1 MKKILVIFL
10 ACALA
15 NNLSAQDSLKISKEK
30 LTYKDFLIPTALI
43 GTGLLFKSPKIQTNF
58 QETAQKTFGTNFKTE
73 VDNYIQFAPAAQ
85 ALAGNL
91 LGFESK
97 HGYRQMM
104 ANIAISNIAV
114 GVVTFGVKSAY
125 KDLRPDG
132 SAFNSFSSG
141 HTATAFNNATL
152 LFLEYK
158 DCNIWYASSGFA
170 FATATGVLRMANNRH
185 WAGDVVAG
193 AGIGIAIATVVTYW
207 NPFNFDKKDN
217 KKIGFIGFPVINN
230 QATGFGLLCRIN

>member
-1 MKKILVIFL
+1 MKKILIIFL
-10 ACALA
+10 SFATA
-15 NNLSAQDSLKISKEK
+15 NNVAAQDSLKINKEK
-30 LTYKDFLIPTALI
+30 LTYKDFIIPTVLV
-43 GTGLLFKSPKIQTNF
+43 GTGFILKSPKIQTDI
-58 QETAQKTFGTNFKTE
+58 QETAQKTFGANFKTE

-85 ALAGNL
+85 VLVGNL

-97 HGYRQMM
+97 HGYKQMM

-114 GVVTFGVKSAY
+114 GIVTYGVKSTY

-158 DCNIWYASSGFA
+158 DSNILYASSGFV
-170 FATATGVLRMANNRH
+170 FATATGVLRLANNRH

-207 NPFNFDKKDN
+207 NPLNFDKKDN
-217 KKIGFIGFPVINN
+217 KKISFMGFPIINS
-230 QATGFGLLCRIN
+230 QSTGIGLLCRIN

>member
-1 MKKILVIFL
+1 MKNFLLLIIISILV
-10 ACALA
+10 
-15 NNLSAQDSLKISKEK
+15 NNLQAQDSLKVNLKK
-30 LTYKDFLIPTALI
+30 LSYKDFIIPTALI
-43 GTGLLFKSPKIQTNF
+43 GTGILLKNTKTQISL
-58 QETAQKTFGTNFKTE
+58 QESAQKTFGSDFHTE
-73 VDNYIQFAPAAQ
+73 IDNYIQFAPAVQ
-85 ALAGNL
+85 VLTGNI
-91 LGFESK
+91 LGFQSK
-97 HGYRQMM
+97 HGYKQLM

-114 GVVTFGVKSAY
+114 GIVTLGVKTAY

-158 DCNIWYASSGFA
+158 DSNIWYASSGFA

-207 NPFNFDKKDN
+207 NPFNFDKKEN
-217 KKIGFIGFPVINN
+217 QKVGLTGFPIINN
-230 QATGFGLLCRIN
+230 QLTGIGLLCRIN

>member
-1 MKKILVIFL
+1 MKKILIIFL
-10 ACALA
+10 AFATACNLA
-15 NNLSAQDSLKISKEK
+15 AQDSLKVKSEK
-30 LTYKDFLIPTALI
+30 LSYKDFIIPTALI
-43 GTGLLFKSPKIQTNF
+43 ATGFVLKSPNIQTNI
-58 QETAQKTFGTNFKTE
+58 QETAKKTFGTDFKTE

-85 ALAGNL
+85 VLVGNL

-97 HGYRQMM
+97 HGYKQLMT
-104 ANIAISNIAV
+104 NIAISNIAV
-114 GVVTFGVKSAY
+114 GIVTYGVKSTY

-158 DCNIWYASSGFA
+158 DSNIWYASSGFV
-170 FATATGVLRMANNRH
+170 FATATGVLRLANNRH

-207 NPFNFDKKDN
+207 NPLNFDKKDN
-217 KKIGFIGFPVINN
+217 KKIGFMGFPLINSQSTGIGF
-230 QATGFGLLCRIN
+230 LCRID